1 MVYLCGE
8 LKTNSMNRIEINR
21 RFIEAFHI
29 LENKGIIVRND
40 RQKGLSMLAQKIFGN
55 KQYGHQIGNILKKER
70 NITYEA
76 VTRFCDLYNVNEDY
90 VLKGIGS
97 PFGEN
102 KKRGQICYLRDQAA
116 VAGDSVGTQAR
127 SEYAETFFS
136 LPDLG
141 GNGYLAFPVEG
152 NSMEPRI
159 FSGDLLICQPLED
172 FSQLKDNDIYTVV
185 INERV
190 FVKYIRKIY
199 EEDEYGQ
206 KAVTKLKL
214 ISANYLEHD
223 PFMEDVTPNTKIYKV
238 VKRLQDF
245 N

>member
-1 MVYLCGE
+1 
-8 LKTNSMNRIEINR
+8 MNRSEVNK
-21 RFIEAFHI
+21 RFIEAFHL

-76 VTRFCDLYNVNEDY
+76 VERFCELYGVNESY
-90 VLKGIGS
+90 ILKGAGQ
-97 PFGEN
+97 PFGEH
-102 KKRGQICYLRDQAA
+102 KTKGQICYLHDQAA
-116 VAGDSVGTQAR
+116 VAGDSIGVEAR
-127 SEYAETFFS
+127 SDSEARTFFS

-141 GNGYLAFPVEG
+141 GKGYLAFPVEG

-159 FSGDLLICQPLED
+159 FSGDLLICQPIEKW
-172 FSQLKDNDIYTVV
+172 SEIKDNDIYTVV
-185 INERV
+185 LNDRV
-190 FVKYIRKIY
+190 FVKYVKKIY
-199 EEDEYGQ
+199 ETDESGQ
-206 KAVTKLKL
+206 EFVAKINL

-223 PFMEDVTPNTKIYKV
+223 PFTEDVTNTTKIYKV